1 MYKLISCLSS
11 LSLNPSTRASRFL
24 VQHATKLIQ
33 PLRARTFSGSSGF
46 DGFGDEDNGWDI
58 PTEEGDSLGG
68 TGTDDLGW
76 DIPTGGDSLGGTGTD
91 DLGWDNKSMWSTG
104 FTTEHFDGVSVGRK
118 KDTNPSSD
126 NNAGSDSGDVMSK
139 LGPREVAMVNEMN
152 EYDDLLKEIDQDNK
166 KSRAFVDGIKNRMM
180 EISVLLKQVREPG
193 ARGSY
198 LKDSEKTE
206 MYRLYKENP
215 EVYTV
220 ERLAKD
226 YRIMRQR
233 VHAILFLKEDE
244 EEEERKLGRPL
255 DDSVERL
262 LDEYPEFFVSHDR
275 EFHVASL
282 KYKPGFKVMPE
293 GWEGTIKDIDEVHYE
308 ISKKEDDMLYEEFVQ
323 RFEFNKMKWR
333 GEVKCH
339 KYSRRRSTDGWK
351 ITIEKLGPR
360 GKRGAGGGW
369 KFVSLPDGSSRPLN
383 KMEKVYVK
391 RETPRRRRKI
401 LAVSRGTISKACK
414 ARKYITKKEEKYPC
428 KKKRP
433 NYFFKIWHKNVPP
446 QTLNRKK

>member
-11 LSLNPSTRASRFL
+11 VTLNPSTRASRFL
-24 VQHATKLIQ
+24 VQNAPKLIQ
-33 PLRARTFSGSSGF
+33 PFRTRAFSGSSGF
-46 DGFGDEDNGWDI
+46 DGFGDEGN
-58 PTEEGDSLGG
+58 
-68 TGTDDLGW
+68 GW
-76 DIPTGGDSLGGTGTD
+76 DIPTGGDSLGGTGSD
-91 DLGWDNKSMWSTG
+91 DLGWDNKSMWSSG
-104 FTTEHFDGVSVGRK
+104 FTREHFDGVSVGRK
-118 KDTNPSSD
+118 KNTNPSSSD
-126 NNAGSDSGDVMSK
+126 STGSDSGDVMSK

-166 KSRAFVDGIKNRMM
+166 ESKAFVDGIKNRMM

-206 MYRLYKENP
+206 MYRLHKENP

-282 KYKPGFKVMPE
+282 KYKPDFKVMPE
-293 GWEGTIKDIDEVHYE
+293 GWDGTIKDMDEVHYE
-308 ISKKEDDMLYEEFVQ
+308 ISKKEDDMIYEEFVQ

-339 KYSRRRSTDGWK
+339 KYSRRRSSDGWK

-383 KMEKVYVK
+383 EMEKVYVK

-401 LAVSRGTISKACK
+401 LAGSKGTVKGKGCK
-414 ARKYITKKEEKYPC
+414 ALKL
-428 KKKRP
+428 
-433 NYFFKIWHKNVPP
+433 FKTWQKNVPP
-446 QTLNRKK
+446 QK